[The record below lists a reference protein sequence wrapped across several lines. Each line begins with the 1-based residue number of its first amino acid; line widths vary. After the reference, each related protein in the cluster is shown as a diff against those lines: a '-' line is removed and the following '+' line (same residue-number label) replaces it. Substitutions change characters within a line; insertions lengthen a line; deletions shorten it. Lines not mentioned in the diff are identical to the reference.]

1 MLHKGKSKFQT
12 VEVVKTKPFGSLLVT
27 DGLMQSSEDDEY
39 VYHQSLVH
47 PVMTAHPNPQEGFLS
62 PAEERCVFIR
72 IRSTPRA
79 LRSFSP
85 PGSCGMM
92 RCYED
97 P

>member
-47 PVMTAHPNPQEGFLS
+47 PVMTANFPLESTTRRCHRPGLDPNRGGNLPS
-62 PAEERCVFIR
+62 RH
-72 IRSTPRA
+72 RA
-79 LRSFSP
+79 RGRL
-85 PGSCGMM
+85 
-92 RCYED
+92 
-97 P
+97 

>member
-47 PVMTAHPNPQEGFLS
+47 PVTPRTPTPRRFSS

-72 IRSTPRA
+72 IRSTPARSA
-79 LRSFSP
+79 LSLRRDRV
-85 PGSCGMM
+85 G
-92 RCYED
+92 
-97 P
+97 